1 MKSLKQRLKKN
12 ESTEWGKYDERL
24 MKAAENGDIEKLTAT
39 LKKGTSPTKL
49 DPEGHSA
56 FHVAASKGLLNSLN
70 VFLENGVNVKA
81 VDAAGKTA
89 LHLAAAGGHS
99 MCVQKLLQCKCP
111 VDSTDLQGRTALH
124 DAAYVGCKTAI
135 KMLCD
140 SGASI
145 DAVDADD
152 RSPLLLAAKMSQPGA
167 CQMLVQFGARSV
179 LRDKQNKT
187 ALILACESSC
197 KEAVDVLLKTK
208 ADVSLVD
215 IYGHDAYH
223 YARLSQ
229 KPDLIT
235 LVQHALEKN
244 TKAKETATVSQKI
257 QQVKP
262 QSAGIGRTKTGSV
275 KTEKP
280 LSEPLTREHGS
291 HFAEGRG
298 AKQSQ
303 NLDSTQVRPT
313 QAAPLP
319 VRSAPMELLPGEVDA
334 LKRELRDSR
343 RRQEAAEAEVH
354 RLDAALALRAQEYE
368 GLRRSSEQALHA
380 AHNRSWELE
389 EALGEVQRRM
399 AGSETRVR
407 QMQAHLV
414 AVREHLVEELRVQL
428 QEVKGQREAAV
439 AELGRMQKE
448 LSQSRREAEQQK
460 ENQSSL
466 MQELSRISHELLSK
480 EEQINTLRTR
490 LAEVETQQAE
500 MLCKEAQTPSEWC
513 PTQEKSTMTDL
524 TTETPKPT
532 IDLENYIS
540 KNEHTVITSSLKD
553 ALQQAETK
561 ADEALQKYQSVQEE
575 NQSLLREL
583 NEQKTELDTIQE
595 ALQARFVPV
604 ALVEEKEKE
613 VERLKLALEEME
625 KRQNQANVN
634 ISNIKDE
641 GVQTEEHRQP
651 CTSEVQHNQVSSS
664 TGIDRAECEVTRSEV
679 KNAQLSEIES
689 KSSTTEDL
697 GSTSQVEKSSV
708 EHEGKRL
715 AQVNI
720 SEPMSSCGPS
730 QPDSSLQAQVRS
742 LQQQLEDCEKHYRH
756 MLSIY
761 RTRLLSAA
769 QGYMDEEARVALL
782 QIAKMREEC
791 VC

>member
-49 DPEGHSA
+49 DPEGHSS
-56 FHVAASKGLLNSLN
+56 FHVAAGKGLVNSLN
-70 VFLENGVNVKA
+70 AFLDNGVNVKA
-81 VDAAGKTA
+81 VDSAGKTA

-111 VDSTDLQGRTALH
+111 VDSTDLKGRTALH

-140 SGASI
+140 SGASV
-145 DAVDADD
+145 DAVDADG
-152 RSPLLLAAKMSQPGA
+152 RSPLLLAAKMNQPGA
-167 CQMLVQFGARSV
+167 CQMLVQYGARTV

-187 ALILACESSC
+187 ALILACEKSC
-197 KEAVDVLLKTK
+197 KEAVEILLKTK
-208 ADVSLVD
+208 ADVSAVD
-215 IYGHDAYH
+215 LYGHDAYH

-229 KPDLIT
+229 KQDLIT
-235 LVQHALEKN
+235 LVQHALETT

-257 QQVKP
+257 QQAKAP
-262 QSAGIGRTKTGSV
+262 SSGTGRTKTGSV

-291 HFAEGRG
+291 HSTEGKG
-298 AKQSQ
+298 AKQSH
-303 NLDSTQVRPT
+303 NLDSTQVRPV
-313 QAAPLP
+313 QSAPVP
-319 VRSAPMELLPGEVDA
+319 VRSAPMELLPGEVEA
-334 LKRELRDSR
+334 LRRELRDSR

-354 RLDAALALRAQEYE
+354 RLDAALALHAQEYE

-399 AGSETRVR
+399 AGSESRVR

-448 LSQSRREAEQQK
+448 LNLSRREVEQQK

-466 MQELSRISHELLSK
+466 MQELSRLSHELLSR

-500 MLCKEAQTPSEWC
+500 MLSKEAQTPSDWC
-513 PTQEKSTMTDL
+513 STCEKSTMTDL
-524 TTETPKPT
+524 TPKTPEPT
-532 IDLENYIS
+532 KNLENYIT

-561 ADEALQKYQSVQEE
+561 ADEALQKYHSAQEE

-583 NEQKTELDTIQE
+583 QEQKTELDTIQE
-595 ALQARFVPV
+595 ALQAKFVPV

-613 VERLKLALEEME
+613 VEQLKLALEEK
-625 KRQNQANVN
+625 KRQNQASVN

-641 GVQTEEHRQP
+641 GFRREEHRQP
-651 CTSEVQHNQVSSS
+651 CTSEVQHNQISSS
-664 TGIDRAECEVTRSEV
+664 TGSDRAECEVTRTTV
-679 KNAQLSEIES
+679 KS
-689 KSSTTEDL
+689 KSNTTEEQ
-697 GSTSQVEKSSV
+697 GSTLQDQVEKSSTQ
-708 EHEGKRL
+708 HEGQRL
-715 AQVNI
+715 VQVNI
-720 SEPMSSCGPS
+720 SEAISSCEPS
-730 QPDSSLQAQVRS
+730 QSDSSLQAQVHS

-756 MLSIY
+756 VLSVY

-769 QGYMDEEARVALL
+769 QGYMDEEAKVALL

>member
-1 MKSLKQRLKKN
+1 
-12 ESTEWGKYDERL
+12 

-49 DPEGHSA
+49 DPEGHSS
-56 FHVAASKGLLNSLN
+56 FHVAASKGLVNSLN
-70 VFLENGVNVKA
+70 AFLENGVN
-81 VDAAGKTA
+81 
-89 LHLAAAGGHS
+89 
-99 MCVQKLLQCKCP
+99 CKCP

-145 DAVDADD
+145 DAVDADG
-152 RSPLLLAAKMSQPGA
+152 RSPLLLAAKVSQPGA
-167 CQMLVQFGARSV
+167 CQMLVQYGARTV

-197 KEAVDVLLKTK
+197 KEAVEILLKTK
-208 ADVSLVD
+208 ADVSAVD
-215 IYGHDAYH
+215 LHGHDAYH

-229 KPDLIT
+229 KQDLIT
-235 LVQHALEKN
+235 LVQHALETT

-257 QQVKP
+257 QQAKP
-262 QSAGIGRTKTGSV
+262 PSAGTGRTKAGSV
-275 KTEKP
+275 KIEKP
-280 LSEPLTREHGS
+280 LSEPIT
-291 HFAEGRG
+291 
-298 AKQSQ
+298 
-303 NLDSTQVRPT
+303 VRPV
-313 QAAPLP
+313 QSVPVP
-319 VRSAPMELLPGEVDA
+319 VRSVPMELLPGEVEA

-354 RLDAALALRAQEYE
+354 RLDATLVLRAQEYE

-448 LSQSRREAEQQK
+448 LTQSRREVEQQK
-460 ENQSSL
+460 EKQSSL
-466 MQELSRISHELLSK
+466 MQELSRLSHELLSR

-490 LAEVETQQAE
+490 LVEVETQQAE

-513 PTQEKSTMTDL
+513 STHEKSTMTDL
-524 TTETPKPT
+524 TTKASEPT
-532 IDLENYIS
+532 VDLENYIT

-561 ADEALQKYQSVQEE
+561 ANEALQKYKSAQEE

-583 NEQKTELDTIQE
+583 QEQKTELDTIQE

-604 ALVEEKEKE
+604 ALMEEKEKE
-613 VERLKLALEEME
+613 VQRLKLALEEME
-625 KRQNQANVN
+625 KRQKQASVN

-641 GVQTEEHRQP
+641 AVQTEEHRQP

-664 TGIDRAECEVTRSEV
+664 TGSDRAECEDTRIEV
-679 KNAQLSEIES
+679 KSVQPTGIES
-689 KSSTTEDL
+689 RKP
-697 GSTSQVEKSSV
+697 
-708 EHEGKRL
+708 
-715 AQVNI
+715 I
-720 SEPMSSCGPS
+720 SSCEPS
-730 QPDSSLQAQVRS
+730 QSDSSLQAQIHS

-756 MLSIY
+756 VLAIY

>member
-1 MKSLKQRLKKN
+1 
-12 ESTEWGKYDERL
+12 
-24 MKAAENGDIEKLTAT
+24 
-39 LKKGTSPTKL
+39 
-49 DPEGHSA
+49 
-56 FHVAASKGLLNSLN
+56 
-70 VFLENGVNVKA
+70 
-81 VDAAGKTA
+81 
-89 LHLAAAGGHS
+89 

-124 DAAYVGCKTAI
+124 DAAYAGCKTAI

-140 SGASI
+140 GGASI
-145 DAVDADD
+145 DAVDADG

-167 CQMLVQFGARSV
+167 CQMLVQYGARSV

-197 KEAVDVLLKTK
+197 KEAADILLKTK
-208 ADVSLVD
+208 ADVSAVD
-215 IYGHDAYH
+215 LYGHDAYH

-229 KPDLIT
+229 KQDLIT
-235 LVQHALEKN
+235 LVQYALEKN

-257 QQVKP
+257 QQAKP
-262 QSAGIGRTKTGSV
+262 LSTGTGRTKAGSV

-280 LSEPLTREHGS
+280 LSEPLIREHGS
-291 HFAEGRG
+291 HSAEGKG

-313 QAAPLP
+313 QAAPVP
-319 VRSAPMELLPGEVDA
+319 VRSAPMELLPGEVEA
-334 LKRELRDSR
+334 LRRELRDSR

-354 RLDAALALRAQEYE
+354 RLDTALALRAQEYE

-380 AHNRSWELE
+380 AHKRSWELE

-448 LSQSRREAEQQK
+448 LIQSRREVEQQK

-466 MQELSRISHELLSK
+466 MQELSRLSHELLCR
-480 EEQINTLRTR
+480 EEQMNTLRTR

-513 PTQEKSTMTDL
+513 RTHEESTMTDL
-524 TTETPKPT
+524 TTENPEPAV
-532 IDLENYIS
+532 DLENYIN

-561 ADEALQKYQSVQEE
+561 ADEALEKFRSAQEE
-575 NQSLLREL
+575 NQNLLREL
-583 NEQKTELDTIQE
+583 QEQKSELDTIQE

-604 ALVEEKEKE
+604 ALVQEKEKE
-613 VERLKLALEEME
+613 VERLKLALEKRER
-625 KRQNQANVN
+625 RQNQASVN
-634 ISNIKDE
+634 ISNLKDE

-651 CTSEVQHNQVSSS
+651 WTSEVQQNQVSSS
-664 TGIDRAECEVTRSEV
+664 TGSDRAECEVTRRAV
-679 KNAQLSEIES
+679 KNTQPSGTES
-689 KSSTTEDL
+689 KNSTNEDQ
-697 GSTSQVEKSSV
+697 GSRLQDQVEKSSV
-708 EHEGKRL
+708 ELEGQKL
-715 AQVNI
+715 VQVNI
-720 SEPMSSCGPS
+720 SEPTSSCDPS
-730 QPDSSLQAQVRS
+730 QSDSSLQAQVHS

-756 MLSIY
+756 VLSIY